1 MFDIS
6 SADQER
12 RDRNLPTHEARAIC
26 QHLEAERDK
35 ELYAEAKAVA
45 GLEGDR

>member
-12 RDRNLPTHEARAIC
+12 QRREPSTHEARAIC

-35 ELYAEAKAVA
+35 ELFAEAKAVA
-45 GLEGDR
+45 GQEDDR